1 MDSQKKCNHR
11 GTETQRFDVSEA
23 VIAAAIEVHREL
35 GPGLLEAVYEAAMA
49 EELRLRGLAYERQVN
64 VPVVYK
70 GLVLDGAY
78 RVDLVVEQSLVV
90 ELKAVEALIPVHSA
104 QLLTYLRL
112 LDKPTGLL
120 INFNQAQLRQGLKR
134 IAL

>member
-1 MDSQKKCNHR
+1 MSQAGAGHR
-11 GTETQRFDVSEA
+11 GTEAQRYRVTDT

-35 GPGLLEAVYEAAMA
+35 GPGLLESIYEAAMVI
-49 EELRLRGLAYERQVN
+49 ELRRSGLAVERQVE
-64 VPVVYK
+64 VPLLYK
-70 GLVLDGAY
+70 GEPLGTSY
-78 RVDLVVEQSLVV
+78 RVDLLVAEELVV
-90 ELKAVEALIPVHSA
+90 ELKAVDRLAPVHTA

-112 LDKPTGLL
+112 LKVPTGLL